1 MGNGKL
7 KNVKSRA
14 VFNSPIQL
22 LFKTTQRSMAYK
34 VELLFS
40 FFFKRLPFESWM
52 IRKKYFMV
60 LKAVVQTHRWLQ
72 GSDSPIPYKYE
83 YTHK

>member
-14 VFNSPIQL
+14 VFSSPIQL
-22 LFKTTQRSMAYK
+22 LLKTTQWQWRNK

-40 FFFKRLPFESWM
+40 FFFKRLPFE
-52 IRKKYFMV
+52 I
-60 LKAVVQTHRWLQ
+60 
-72 GSDSPIPYKYE
+72 
-83 YTHK
+83 

>member
-40 FFFKRLPFESWM
+40 FFFKRLPFES
-52 IRKKYFMV
+52 
-60 LKAVVQTHRWLQ
+60 
-72 GSDSPIPYKYE
+72 
-83 YTHK
+83 